1 MPTIISSRVWD
12 VPHINGSGEADKKI
26 IIIIIKKINSCLRE
40 RYTQYPFR
48 VSHILSCLKETYLA
62 HTVPKMCLAWSEATV
77 SVARLNG
84 FVRVMENLESHEI

>member
-12 VPHINGSGEADKKI
+12 VPHINGSGEAGKKKI
-26 IIIIIKKINSCLRE
+26 IIIKKKINSCLRE

-48 VSHILSCLKETYLA
+48 VSHILSCLKEPYLA
-62 HTVPKMCLAWSEATV
+62 HTVPKLCLAWSEATV

>member
-26 IIIIIKKINSCLRE
+26 IIIIKKKINSCLRE

-48 VSHILSCLKETYLA
+48 VSQILSFLEETYLA
-62 HTVPKMCLAWSEATV
+62 HTVPKLCLAWSEAKV
-77 SVARLNG
+77 GVARLNG

>member
-12 VPHINGSGEADKKI
+12 VPQINGSGEADRKKKR
-26 IIIIIKKINSCLRE
+26 KKINSCLRE

-62 HTVPKMCLAWSEATV
+62 HTVPKLCLAWSEATV
-77 SVARLNG
+77 GVARLNG